1 MRVLLFLGLGLLAS
15 ASAFVEVNFD
25 YHNEIGIPA
34 AAKIKENEERLLAL
48 TLHENRIVGGAV
60 APANAHPYFAGL
72 LISLVGVAGNSVC
85 GSSLIS
91 ASRLVGVA
99 GNSVCGSSLISASR
113 LVTAAHCWRD
123 RSNQAWQFLVI
134 LGSNQLFSGGTRIA
148 TSNVIM
154 HPQYVNAN
162 YNNDVAMIILPM
174 SVWFS
179 SNIQPISLPSGWD
192 LWDQFVGNWA
202 VAAGFGKINDQQQ
215 AASTIVSHVNLQVIS
230 VAQCQAV
237 FGIEAVISSTLCTNG
252 AGGIGVCG
260 GDSGGPLVLNRNG
273 FPTLIGVTSFVAKDG
288 CQLGHPSAFARVTSF
303 MSFIQQ
309 YL

>member
-1 MRVLLFLGLGLLAS
+1 MRVLLFLSLGLLAS

-34 AAKIKENEERLLAL
+34 AAKIKEIEDKLLAQAP
-48 TLHENRIVGGAV
+48 EGNRIVGGAI

-85 GSSLIS
+85 GSTLVS
-91 ASRLVGVA
+91 ARS
-99 GNSVCGSSLISASR
+99 

-123 RSNQAWQFLVI
+123 RTNQAWQFLVI
-134 LGSNQLFSGGTRIA
+134 LGSNQLYSGGTRIA
-148 TSNVIM
+148 TSNVIT

-192 LWDQFVGNWA
+192 LWDQFIGNWA
-202 VAAGFGKINDQQQ
+202 VAAGFGRTSDQQ
-215 AASTIVSHVNLQVIS
+215 AGASTIVSHVNLQVIS

-237 FGIEAVISSTLCTNG
+237 FGNVFVQQSTICTNG
-252 AGGIGVCG
+252 AGGVGICG
-260 GDSGGPLVLNRNG
+260 GDSGGPLVVSRNG
-273 FPTLIGVTSFVAKDG
+273 VPTLIGISSFVASIG
-288 CQLGHPSAFARVTSF
+288 CQLGFPSAFARVTSF
-303 MSFIQQ
+303 SSFIQQ

>member
-15 ASAFVEVNFD
+15 ASAFVEVNLD

-48 TLHENRIVGGAV
+48 TPQENRIVGGAI

-72 LISLVGVAGNSVC
+72 LIS
-85 GSSLIS
+85 
-91 ASRLVGVA
+91 LVGVA

-134 LGSNQLFSGGTRIA
+134 LGCNQLFSGGTRIA

-154 HPQYVNAN
+154 HPQYVNDN
-162 YNNDVAMIILPM
+162 LNNDVAMIILPM

-179 SNIQPISLPSGWD
+179 SNIQPIGLPSGWD

-202 VAAGFGKINDQQQ
+202 VAAGFGRTSDQQQ

-237 FGIEAVISSTLCTNG
+237 FGNEFVISSTLCTNG
-252 AGGIGVCG
+252 AGGVGVCG

-273 FPTLIGVTSFVAKDG
+273 VPTLIGVSSFVARAG